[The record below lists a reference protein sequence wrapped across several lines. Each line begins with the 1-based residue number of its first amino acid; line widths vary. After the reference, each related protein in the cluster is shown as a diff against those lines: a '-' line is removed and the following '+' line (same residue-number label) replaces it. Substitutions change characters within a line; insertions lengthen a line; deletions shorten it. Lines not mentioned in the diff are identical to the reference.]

1 MQRYTNR
8 TNTHTMKK
16 IILSVLVFS
25 GVAFGQNLAMANNID
40 ALLTIEQPSPV
51 DKTYH
56 NLDAEYAFK
65 LFTHEG
71 KLLLEGTSNK
81 VETTGLKPG
90 AYFISFNGKTERI
103 IIPGVAGS

>member
-1 MQRYTNR
+1 
-8 TNTHTMKK
+8 MKK

-25 GVAFGQNLAMANNID
+25 AFGQNFAIAHDVD
-40 ALLTIEQPSPV
+40 AITTIQQPSPV

-56 NLDAEYAFK
+56 KLDAEYKFK

-71 KLLLEGTSNK
+71 KLLIAGTSDK

-90 AYFISFNGKTERI
+90 AYFLSYNGKTERI

>member
-1 MQRYTNR
+1 
-8 TNTHTMKK
+8 MKK

-25 GVAFGQNLAMANNID
+25 GFAFGQNLAIANDVD
-40 ALLTIEQPSPV
+40 AITTIEQPDPV
-51 DKTYH
+51 AKTFH
-56 NLDAEYAFK
+56 KLDAEYEFK

-71 KLLLEGTSNK
+71 ELLLEGTSNK

-90 AYFISFNGKTERI
+90 AYFVSYNGKTERI

>member
-1 MQRYTNR
+1 
-8 TNTHTMKK
+8 MKK
-16 IILSVLVFS
+16 IILSVLVLGGF
-25 GVAFGQNLAMANNID
+25 AFAQNLALANNVD
-40 ALLTIEQPSPV
+40 ALLSIEQPSPV

-56 NLDAEYAFK
+56 NLDAEYEFQ

-71 KLLLEGTSNK
+71 KLVSEGTSNK

-90 AYFISFNGKTERI
+90 AYFISYNGKTERI